1 MHYIFNRLKAFLA
14 GLKTS
19 WRAHAV
25 LASVEGEYFI
35 SILSNDFFL
44 ILPVVFLRFKYFHCM
59 KKLKTYWLFLC
70 TPTFA
75 PAEGKHSKEHNCR
88 YNIICKCI
96 PSLAQDKTEKNK
108 TNNILFVL
116 LYYKIDFKFYFS
128 SFSSSFD
135 NILSP
140 SLVSSTMLS
149 MIK

>member
-1 MHYIFNRLKAFLA
+1 MHDIFNRLKAFLA

-75 PAEGKHSKEHNCR
+75 PAEGKHCKQNRCQ
-88 YNIICKCI
+88 YIIICSVLPLWRGYKEIKLHQILNRQSC
-96 PSLAQDKTEKNK
+96 PDVLRSL
-108 TNNILFVL
+108 IL
-116 LYYKIDFKFYFS
+116 K
-128 SFSSSFD
+128 
-135 NILSP
+135 
-140 SLVSSTMLS
+140 
-149 MIK
+149 